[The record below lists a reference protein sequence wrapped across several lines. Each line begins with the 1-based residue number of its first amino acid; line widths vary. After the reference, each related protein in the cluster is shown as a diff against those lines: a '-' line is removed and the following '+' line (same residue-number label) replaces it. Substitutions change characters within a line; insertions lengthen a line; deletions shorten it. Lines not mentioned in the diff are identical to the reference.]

1 MPGGRRPVRLL
12 LGWAHLCH
20 SRWAS
25 ETHLPGPGALLGA
38 GAGALGGSAGL
49 FGPCGSPSCH

>member
-12 LGWAHLCH
+12 LGGLTSAIAGGRLRLTC
-20 SRWAS
+20 RA
-25 ETHLPGPGALLGA
+25 GALLGA
-38 GAGALGGSAGL
+38 GGRALGGSAGL